1 VSRYSI
7 YIRLMTLLA
16 ILAMVALMLGEDPIG
31 PW

>member
-1 VSRYSI
+1 MSRYSI
-7 YIRLMTLLA
+7 YFRLVTLLA